1 MIKDHKWRIAQLMSQ
16 DSTID
21 LIFEEIIG
29 ELPEVA
35 GGTEPTFGDYVK
47 AGIYVASWGLID
59 LF

>member
-1 MIKDHKWRIAQLMSQ
+1 MSQ